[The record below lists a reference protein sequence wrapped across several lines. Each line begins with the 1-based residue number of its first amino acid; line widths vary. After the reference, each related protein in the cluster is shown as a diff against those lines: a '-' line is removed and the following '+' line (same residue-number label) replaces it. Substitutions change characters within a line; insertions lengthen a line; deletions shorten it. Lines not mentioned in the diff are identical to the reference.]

1 MEKTNGIYKIDCK
14 VNGIPMNF
22 IFDTGASNVSISK
35 TEASFLIKQGLIT
48 KEDIIG
54 TINYQIANGEIHEG
68 TKVNLKTI
76 EIKGLVIENV
86 TATVVHEQNSPLL
99 LGQSLLSRLG
109 KISIDGNILTI
120 HNNSSNQNT
129 TNYNPLKFIDEVSNF
144 TEVFAG
150 NKMVHSSKIN
160 FDKSNGKVSIF
171 EKSDYGKK
179 IDTRQLNFYTDDIIK
194 TGANYSISEIGD
206 GQFSVFLEISTK
218 SKSVEWIDFD
228 VERGKEYLSITDK
241 KYIDKIRVFA
251 NGNLL
256 SFYLAKKY
264 IDNWAALLDL
274 ENLIDKSP
282 KKVEKK
288 LKTNFNPKFE
298 NNIGGIKLGE
308 LVKEYSFIVKPEK
321 ISNRYK
327 TNIEIK
333 QRMKTH
339 YVDLE
344 KFNFNTYAN
353 AKIQGIYIDTTED
366 SYIKEVQI
374 DLDYDKNL
382 LNELILNLGKPT
394 FLGQGEHPDAFTY
407 WENDLIRYTLATY
420 YKKEKSRTYHKII
433 IKNINND

>member
-1 MEKTNGIYKIDCK
+1 M
-14 VNGIPMNF
+14 
-22 IFDTGASNVSISK
+22 
-35 TEASFLIKQGLIT
+35 
-48 KEDIIG
+48 
-54 TINYQIANGEIHEG
+54 
-68 TKVNLKTI
+68 
-76 EIKGLVIENV
+76 
-86 TATVVHEQNSPLL
+86 
-99 LGQSLLSRLG
+99 
-109 KISIDGNILTI
+109 
-120 HNNSSNQNT
+120 
-129 TNYNPLKFIDEVSNF
+129 
-144 TEVFAG
+144 
-150 NKMVHSSKIN
+150 
-160 FDKSNGKVSIF
+160 
-171 EKSDYGKK
+171 
-179 IDTRQLNFYTDDIIK
+179 
-194 TGANYSISEIGD
+194 
-206 GQFSVFLEISTK
+206 FLEISTK

-264 IDNWAALLDL
+264 IDNWTALLNL

-282 KKVEKK
+282 KKVEKI

-308 LVKEYSFIVKPEK
+308 LVKDYSFIVKPEK

-344 KFNFNTYAN
+344 KFNFDTYAN

-366 SYIKEVQI
+366 SKIKEVQI
-374 DLDYDKNL
+374 DLDYDENL

-420 YKKEKSRTYHKII
+420 YNKEKSRTYHKII